1 MKRIISNVML
11 VAAAA
16 TAFFS
21 CQKQEVIAPETSQ
34 EVNGLVFAS
43 EKPAFDDETKTEWTG
58 ETIQW
63 SKGDKIRVAYTC
75 DGVWQNAEGT
85 ATASEE
91 DGYKTAKFYPSVEL
105 EKVSETAQFNVPG
118 KFAGDAEG
126 EYEFYAVYPSSVV
139 GSSDMKNAPSFNVIL
154 PSVQTPLADS
164 FDPESDV
171 MVAQSDVYEGM
182 PEEAISLKWNRK
194 VAHANITLK
203 AINGISDDEQVLSV
217 KITAQET
224 ANMVGIQKYDLV
236 NDAFVKHDDNMSANV
251 IEINGAN
258 LSVENGNVVFWASFL
273 PCTWESFTV
282 ELNTD
287 KATYTRT
294 VETCNLEFKQNARN
308 TLAIKM
314 QDAEVVARVEEITAT
329 LTFNSTSKRTEFT
342 TSKQVWEENGIT
354 LTNNKASSTNN
365 VADYSNPARFYQN
378 SSIVVSAP
386 GNITKIV
393 FDCNSSS
400 YATVLKNSIGSTA
413 TASSDKVT
421 VSFASV
427 VQNFTVAKLTGQV
440 RMDAVTVT
448 YQTAG
453 GSGETP
459 DVAPELNVTETA
471 LQIDYVES
479 SEVVS
484 VSTKNLYD
492 IEANAFA
499 DAECTSDCDWLAA
512 EWTPEGIS
520 YTVTENTSNELRK
533 GYIQITGLD
542 LENNEYSEVITVSQ
556 ATSFVAKLTIAEFLV
571 KEVHPYM
578 WYQLT
583 GEMSNII
590 DTTFGNFDLE
600 DETGKVYVYG
610 LTATKNTA
618 NDKSFDSLG
627 LRNGDELTLK
637 GTRSVYGSN
646 AQVGG
651 PAYYVNHVAAPYI
664 DVKPST
670 TITVDAEATEATFTV
685 ESNIG
690 WDIEC
695 EDANDYSVEDGTVT
709 INFSANESEDE
720 MVYEV
725 KITSDELDD
734 VVVTIKQAAASQ
746 GDKEPDPITIIIDG
760 STLTSTATTAD
771 SNHTFGGVTFTMS
784 KGAKYQKSSKATNAF
799 STNAAILIG
808 KSGAYIYNKTAIPG
822 RITKFEI
829 YSNEG
834 ASAKVSVGVNF
845 SSTEI
850 TKYSASASNTY
861 TATLSTTNKVYDCS
875 DNLPSDAKYFW
886 YQVTNSNNSQ
896 VQFRITYIP
905 EN

>member
-21 CQKQEVIAPETSQ
+21 CQKQEVIAPENSQ
-34 EVNGLVFAS
+34 ELNGLVFSS
-43 EKPAFDDETKTEWTG
+43 EKPAFDDETKTEWKDG
-58 ETIQW
+58 TIQW
-63 SKGDKIRVAYTC
+63 SEGDKIRIAYTC
-75 DGVWQNAEGT
+75 DNVWQNADGT
-85 ATASEE
+85 ATDSEE
-91 DGYKTAKFYPSVEL
+91 DGYKTAKFYASTEL
-105 EKVSETAQFNVPG
+105 DEASGVAQFDVPG
-118 KFAGDAEG
+118 KFVGNAEG
-126 EYEFYAVYPSSVV
+126 EYVFYGIYPSSVV

-171 MVAQSDVYEGM
+171 MVAQSDVYAGM

-194 VAHANITLK
+194 VAHAYITLK
-203 AINGISDDEQVLSV
+203 AVKGISADEQVISV

-224 ANMVGIQKYDLV
+224 ANMVGIQKYDLL
-236 NDAFVKHDDNMSANV
+236 NDTFVKHDDNMSANV

-294 VETCNLEFKQNARN
+294 VETCNLAFKQNARN

-314 QDAEVVARVEEITAT
+314 QDAEVADRVEEVTAT
-329 LTFNSTSKRTEFT
+329 LTFDNKSKRTEFT
-342 TSKQVWEENGIT
+342 DTKQVWKENDII
-354 LTNNKASSTNN
+354 LTNNKANSTNN
-365 VADYSNPARFYQN
+365 IADYASPARFYQN

-393 FDCNSSS
+393 FDCNSTS
-400 YATVLKNSIGSTA
+400 YATALASSIGTTA
-413 TASSDKVT
+413 TASSDMVT
-421 VSFASV
+421 VSFTPAAQS
-427 VQNFTVAKLTGQV
+427 FTVAKLTGQV

-453 GSGETP
+453 GSGDTP
-459 DVAPELNVTETA
+459 DVTPELSVTETV
-471 LQIDYVES
+471 LKIDHVES

-520 YTVTENTSNELRK
+520 YTVTENTSNELRE

-556 ATSFVAKLTIAEFLV
+556 ATSFIAEVTIEEFLA

-583 GEMSNII
+583 GEMSNIVEGNA
-590 DTTFGNFDLE
+590 FGNFDIT
-600 DETGKVYVYG
+600 DDTGTVYVYG
-610 LTATKNTA
+610 LTATKKPS
-618 NDKSFDSLG
+618 NDQSFNSLG

-637 GTRSVYGSN
+637 GTRAVYNSK

-651 PAYYVNHVAAPYI
+651 PAYYVEHVEAPYI
-664 DVKPST
+664 EVSPL
-670 TITVDAEATEATFTV
+670 TIKVSAEETEATFTV
-685 ESNIG
+685 DSNVDWNVMSEG
-690 WDIEC
+690 VNDWDIA
-695 EDANDYSVEDGTVT
+695 DDGTVT
-709 INFSANESEDE
+709 VYFSENVTSEE
-720 MVYEV
+720 VNYEV
-725 KITSDELDD
+725 TVTSEVKD
-734 VVVTIKQAAASQ
+734 VVVTINQ
-746 GDKEPDPITIIIDG
+746 GKRG
-760 STLTSTATTAD
+760 ATAKYYVKVTTAPAD
-771 SNHTFGGVTFTMS
+771 WSGTYLITANASSQNVSGLVTLSSMNAYNSNSYGKYVKITEAESGMVLSEESVDAYQVVIAKTSNGYSIKFGEYYLG
-784 KGAKYQKSSKATNAF
+784 KSSKSNDLKAYKTFTTKECEWTFNGLKIVSFNKNA
-799 STNAAILIG
+799 
-808 KSGAYIYNKTAIPG
+808 YNLQW
-822 RITKFEI
+822 
-829 YSNEG
+829 N
-834 ASAKVSVGVNF
+834 N
-845 SSTEI
+845 
-850 TKYSASASNTY
+850 
-861 TATLSTTNKVYDCS
+861 NKGQERFACYKGTQKDVVLYKLQD
-875 DNLPSDAKYFW
+875 
-886 YQVTNSNNSQ
+886 
-896 VQFRITYIP
+896 
-905 EN
+905 

>member
-1 MKRIISNVML
+1 MKKIFSKVML

-21 CQKQEVIAPETSQ
+21 CQKQETMIPETSQ

-58 ETIQW
+58 KTIQW
-63 SKGDKIRVAYTC
+63 SEGDKIRIAYTC
-75 DGVWQNAEGT
+75 DYVWQNADGT
-85 ATASEE
+85 ATDSEE
-91 DGYKTAKFYPSVEL
+91 DGYKTAKFYASTEL
-105 EKVSETAQFNVPG
+105 DEASGVAQFDVPG
-118 KFAGDAEG
+118 KFVGKAEG
-126 EYEFYAVYPSSVV
+126 EYVFYGIYPSSVV

-171 MVAQSDVYEGM
+171 MVAQSDVYAGM

-194 VAHANITLK
+194 VAHAYITLK
-203 AINGISDDEQVLSV
+203 AVNGISADEQVISV

-224 ANMVGIQKYDLV
+224 ANMVGIQKYDLL
-236 NDAFVKHDDNMSANV
+236 NDTFVKHDDNMSANV

-294 VETCNLEFKQNARN
+294 VETCNLAFKQNARN

-314 QDAEVVARVEEITAT
+314 QEAEVAERVEEVTAT
-329 LTFNSTSKRTEFT
+329 LTFDNKSKRTEFT
-342 TSKQVWEENGIT
+342 DAKQVWKENDII
-354 LTNNKASSTNN
+354 LTNNKANSTNN
-365 VADYSNPARFYQN
+365 IADYAYPARFYQN

-393 FDCNSSS
+393 FDCNSES
-400 YATVLKNSIGSTA
+400 YATTLKNSIGSTA

-421 VSFASV
+421 VSFASAI
-427 VQNFTVAKLTGQV
+427 QNFTVAKLTGQV

-453 GSGETP
+453 GSGDTP
-459 DVAPELNVTETA
+459 DVTPELSVTETV
-471 LQIDYVES
+471 LKIDHVES

-556 ATSFVAKLTIAEFLV
+556 ATSHVAELTVEEFLA
-571 KEVHPYM
+571 KEVNPYM

-583 GEMSNII
+583 GVMSNIVE
-590 DTTFGNFDLE
+590 DNAFGNFDIT
-600 DETGKVYVYG
+600 DETGTVYVYG
-610 LTATKNTA
+610 LTATKKSS
-618 NDKSFDSLG
+618 NDKSFNSLG
-627 LRNGDELTLK
+627 LRNGDELTLI

-651 PAYYVNHVAAPYI
+651 PAYHVSHVSAPYI
-664 DVKPST
+664 DVKT
-670 TITVDAEATEATFTV
+670 TINVSADATEATFTV
-685 ESNIG
+685 ESNID
-690 WDIEC
+690 WDVES
-695 EDANDYSVEDGTVT
+695 EDANDYSVVDGTVT
-709 INFSANESEDE
+709 VNFSANESEEE

-725 KITSDELDD
+725 RITSEELDD
-734 VVVTIKQAAASQ
+734 VVVTIKQAAASTG
-746 GDKEPDPITIIIDG
+746 GDEGGETVITEEKLTWTLGTKAYSEKAKING
-760 STLTSTATTAD
+760 ASTQISVLKLGTSSAAGNATITLPAGTVKVAFTAVAW
-771 SNHTFGGVTFTMS
+771 
-784 KGAKYQKSSKATNAF
+784 KGKKATLLFKDGTTTIASQTLVAN
-799 STNAAILIG
+799 T
-808 KSGAYIYNKTAIPG
+808 
-822 RITKFEI
+822 
-829 YSNEG
+829 G
-834 ASAKVSVGVNF
+834 ASNSSPYTITVADTDTYEFEYSVDSDTV
-845 SSTEI
+845 I
-850 TKYSASASNTY
+850 T
-861 TATLSTTNKVYDCS
+861 LDTTNSTSGNQRAIVWDIIAYVA
-875 DNLPSDAKYFW
+875 N
-886 YQVTNSNNSQ
+886 
-896 VQFRITYIP
+896 
-905 EN
+905 

>member
-21 CQKQEVIAPETSQ
+21 CQKQEVIVPENDQVSCLT
-34 EVNGLVFAS
+34 FTS

-63 SKGDKIRVAYTC
+63 SEGDKIRIAYTC
-75 DGVWQNAEGT
+75 DDVWQNADGT

-91 DGYKTAKFYPSVEL
+91 DGYKTAKFYASTEL
-105 EKVSETAQFNVPG
+105 DEASDVAQFDVPG
-118 KFAGDAEG
+118 KFVGNAEG
-126 EYEFYAVYPSSVV
+126 EYVFYGIYPSSVV

-171 MVAQSDVYEGM
+171 MVAQSDVYMGM
-182 PEEAISLKWNRK
+182 PEESISLKWNRK
-194 VAHANITLK
+194 VAHALITLK
-203 AINGISDDEQVLSV
+203 DVNGISADEQVISV

-236 NDAFVKHDDNMSANV
+236 NDEFVKHGDNMLANV

-287 KATYTRT
+287 RATYTRT

-314 QDAEVVARVEEITAT
+314 QEAEVAERVEEVTAT
-329 LTFNSTSKRTEFT
+329 LTFDNKSKRTEFT
-342 TSKQVWEENGIT
+342 DAKQVWMENDII
-354 LTNNKASSTNN
+354 LTNNKANSKNN
-365 VADYSNPARFYQN
+365 IADYAEPARFYQN

-393 FDCNSSS
+393 FDCNTSA
-400 YATVLKNSIGSTA
+400 YATALKNSIGSTA
-413 TASSDKVT
+413 TASSDMVT
-421 VSFASV
+421 VSFASA
-427 VQNFTVAKLTGQV
+427 VQNFTIAKLTAQV

-453 GSGETP
+453 GSDETP
-459 DVAPELNVTETA
+459 DLTPELNVAESA

-542 LENNEYSEVITVSQ
+542 LENIEYSKVITVSQ
-556 ATSFVAKLTIAEFLV
+556 ATSFVAELTIKEFMT

-583 GEMSNII
+583 GVMSNIAEAN
-590 DTTFGNFDLE
+590 DYGNFDLT
-600 DETGKVYVYG
+600 DGPETVYVYG
-610 LTATKNTA
+610 LTATKKTA
-618 NDKSFDSLG
+618 NDKSFNSLG
-627 LRNGDELTLK
+627 LRNGDELTLI
-637 GTRSVYGSN
+637 GTRSEYESKV
-646 AQVGG
+646 QVGG
-651 PAYYVNHVAAPYI
+651 PAYYVDHVSAPYI
-664 DVKPST
+664 DVAPT
-670 TITVDAEATEATFTV
+670 TINVNHDDTEATFTV
-685 ESNIG
+685 DSNVEWEVVSEDVND
-690 WDIEC
+690 WDIA
-695 EDANDYSVEDGTVT
+695 DDGTVT
-709 INFSANESEDE
+709 VYFSENVTSQEVIYKVTVRSEVE
-720 MVYEV
+720 
-725 KITSDELDD
+725 D
-734 VVVTIKQAAASQ
+734 VVVTINQAMAGTAN
-746 GDKEPDPITIIIDG
+746 KYYVKV
-760 STLTSTATTAD
+760 TSAPTDWSGTYLITATASSANVSGLVVLSAMNAYN
-771 SNHTFGGVTFTMS
+771 SNSYG
-784 KGAKYQKSSKATNAF
+784 KYMKITESES
-799 STNAAILIG
+799 G
-808 KSGAYIYNKTAIPG
+808 KVLSDDTVDAYQVV
-822 RITKFEI
+822 ITKTSNG
-829 YSNEG
+829 YSIKFGDYYLGKN
-834 ASAKVSVGVNF
+834 
-845 SSTEI
+845 ST
-850 TKYSASASNTY
+850 SNDLKAYKTY
-861 TATLSTTNKVYDCS
+861 TAKECEWTFNGLKIVSFNKNAY
-875 DNLPSDAKYFW
+875 NLQW
-886 YQVTNSNNSQ
+886 NNNKGQ
-896 VQFRITYIP
+896 ERFACYKGTQKDVVLYKLQD
-905 EN
+905 

>member
-1 MKRIISNVML
+1 MKKIFSKVML

-21 CQKQEVIAPETSQ
+21 CQKQETMIPETSQ

-58 ETIQW
+58 KTIQW
-63 SKGDKIRVAYTC
+63 SEGDKIRIAYTC
-75 DGVWQNAEGT
+75 DYVWQNADGT
-85 ATASEE
+85 ATDSEE
-91 DGYKTAKFYPSVEL
+91 DGYKTAKFYASTEL
-105 EKVSETAQFNVPG
+105 DEASGVAQFDVPG
-118 KFAGDAEG
+118 KFVGKAEG
-126 EYEFYAVYPSSVV
+126 EYVFYGIYPSSVV

-171 MVAQSDVYEGM
+171 MVAQSDVYAGM

-194 VAHANITLK
+194 VAHAYITLK
-203 AINGISDDEQVLSV
+203 AVNGISADEQVISV

-224 ANMVGIQKYDLV
+224 ANMVGIQKYDLL
-236 NDAFVKHDDNMSANV
+236 NDTFVKHDDNMSANV

-294 VETCNLEFKQNARN
+294 VETCNLAFKQNARN

-314 QDAEVVARVEEITAT
+314 QEAEVAERVEEVTAT
-329 LTFNSTSKRTEFT
+329 LTFDNKSKRTEFT
-342 TSKQVWEENGIT
+342 DAKQVWKENDII
-354 LTNNKASSTNN
+354 LTNNKANSTNN
-365 VADYSNPARFYQN
+365 IADYAYPARFYQN

-393 FDCNSSS
+393 FDCNSES
-400 YATVLKNSIGSTA
+400 YATTLKNSIGSTA

-421 VSFASV
+421 VSFASAI
-427 VQNFTVAKLTGQV
+427 QNFTVAKLTGQV

-453 GSGETP
+453 GSGDTP
-459 DVAPELNVTETA
+459 DVTPELSVTETV
-471 LQIDYVES
+471 LKIDHVES

-556 ATSFVAKLTIAEFLV
+556 ATSHVAELTVEEFLA
-571 KEVHPYM
+571 KEVNPYM

-583 GEMSNII
+583 GVMSNIVE
-590 DTTFGNFDLE
+590 DNAFGNFDIT
-600 DETGKVYVYG
+600 DETGTVYVYG
-610 LTATKNTA
+610 LTATKKSS
-618 NDKSFDSLG
+618 NDKSFNSLG
-627 LRNGDELTLK
+627 LRNGDELTLI

-651 PAYYVNHVAAPYI
+651 PAYHVSHVSAPYI
-664 DVKPST
+664 DVKT
-670 TITVDAEATEATFTV
+670 TINVSADATEATFTV
-685 ESNIG
+685 ESNID
-690 WDIEC
+690 WDVES
-695 EDANDYSVEDGTVT
+695 EDANDYSVVDGTVT
-709 INFSANESEDE
+709 VNFSANESEEE

-725 KITSDELDD
+725 RITSEELDD
-734 VVVTIKQAAASQ
+734 VVVTIKQAAASTG
-746 GDKEPDPITIIIDG
+746 GDEGGETVITEEKLTWTLGTKAYSEKAKING
-760 STLTSTATTAD
+760 ASTQISVLKLGTSSAAGNATITLPAGTVKVAFTAVAW
-771 SNHTFGGVTFTMS
+771 
-784 KGAKYQKSSKATNAF
+784 KGKKATLLFKDGTTTIA
-799 STNAAILIG
+799 SHTLVAH
-808 KSGAYIYNKTAIPG
+808 T
-822 RITKFEI
+822 
-829 YSNEG
+829 G
-834 ASAKVSVGVNF
+834 ASNSSPYTITVADTDTYEFEYSVDSDTV
-845 SSTEI
+845 I
-850 TKYSASASNTY
+850 T
-861 TATLSTTNKVYDCS
+861 LDTTNSTSGNQRAIVWDIIAYVA
-875 DNLPSDAKYFW
+875 N
-886 YQVTNSNNSQ
+886 
-896 VQFRITYIP
+896 
-905 EN
+905 

>member
-1 MKRIISNVML
+1 ML

-21 CQKQEVIAPETSQ
+21 CQKQEVVAPETEQVSC
-34 EVNGLVFAS
+34 LTFTS
-43 EKPAFDDETKTEWTG
+43 EKPAFADDTKTEWTG

-63 SKGDKIRVAYTC
+63 SEGDKIRIAYTC
-75 DGVWQNAEGT
+75 DDVWQNADGT
-85 ATASEE
+85 AIASEE
-91 DGYKTAKFYPSVEL
+91 DGYKTAKFYASTELDEASSV
-105 EKVSETAQFNVPG
+105 AQFDVPG
-118 KFAGDAEG
+118 KFVGNAEG
-126 EYEFYAVYPSSVV
+126 EYVFYGIYPSSVV

-171 MVAQSDVYEGM
+171 MVAQSEVYMGM

-194 VAHANITLK
+194 VAHAYITLK
-203 AINGISDDEQVLSV
+203 AVKSISDEEQVISV

-224 ANMVGIQKYDLV
+224 ANMVGMQKYDLV
-236 NDAFVKHDDNMSANV
+236 NDEFVKHGDNMSANV

-294 VETCNLEFKQNARN
+294 VEACNLEFKQNARN

-314 QDAEVVARVEEITAT
+314 QDAEVAARVSEITAT
-329 LTFNSTSKRTEFT
+329 LTFDNTSKRTEFT

-365 VADYSNPARFYQN
+365 VADYSDPARFYQN

-393 FDCNSSS
+393 FDCNNTS
-400 YATVLKNSIGSTA
+400 YATALANSIGATA

-421 VSFASV
+421 VSFTSA

-459 DVAPELNVTETA
+459 DVTPDLNVTETA

-556 ATSFVAKLTIAEFLV
+556 ATSFVEELTIEEFLA

-583 GEMSNII
+583 GVMSNIAEANA
-590 DTTFGNFDLE
+590 FGNFDLT
-600 DETGKVYVYG
+600 DGTGTVYVYG
-610 LTATKNTA
+610 LTATKKTA

-627 LRNGDELTLK
+627 LRNGDELTLI
-637 GTRSVYGSN
+637 GTRTVYNSKV
-646 AQVGG
+646 QVGG
-651 PAYYVNHVAAPYI
+651 PAYYVDHVAAPYI
-664 DVKPST
+664 EVTPSA
-670 TITVDAEATEATFTV
+670 TITVAADATEAKFTV
-685 ESNIG
+685 KSNIE

-695 EDANDYSVEDGTVT
+695 EDANDWNVNKETGEVVV
-709 INFSANESEDE
+709 NFSENQSEAE
-720 MVYEV
+720 ITYEV
-725 KITSDELDD
+725 KIASEELDD
-734 VVVTIKQAAASQ
+734 IIVLVKQ
-746 GDKEPDPITIIIDG
+746 
-760 STLTSTATTAD
+760 L
-771 SNHTFGGVTFTMS
+771 GVTSGDEPVEYTLLF
-784 KGAKYQKSSKATNAF
+784 GANYNSGKVSSYTTTWYATNNGFKCTIANWNNNNNGWSYIKAGRKGTASVATITTF
-799 STNAAILIG
+799 AAVPEAL
-808 KSGAYIYNKTAIPG
+808 KTVTMTVDALTANKINSLKLYVSSDANFT
-822 RITKFEI
+822 TKD
-829 YSNEG
+829 
-834 ASAKVSVGVNF
+834 
-845 SSTEI
+845 
-850 TKYSASASNTY
+850 TY
-861 TATLSTTNKVYDCS
+861 TATAAKGNVVFNISKPVANAYYKIEVDCASGSSNGLIQVSKVVYA
-875 DNLPSDAKYFW
+875 N
-886 YQVTNSNNSQ
+886 
-896 VQFRITYIP
+896 
-905 EN
+905 